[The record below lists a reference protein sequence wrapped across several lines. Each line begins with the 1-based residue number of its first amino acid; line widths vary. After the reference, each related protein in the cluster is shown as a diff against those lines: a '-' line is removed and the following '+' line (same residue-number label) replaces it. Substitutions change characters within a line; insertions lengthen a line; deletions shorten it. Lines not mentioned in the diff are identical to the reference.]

1 MSSNILG
8 KIDLANNHAA
18 INFSTKS
25 RMFLCLDFILDKN
38 QDKSVIFNSKSNI
51 DFTAT
56 STYITREKIKST
68 SLDNIIQHTSLLI
81 NRGNF
86 KDHLFALSK
95 LHFTHEV
102 GVRDVY
108 DWLILATKN
117 SDNIKLQDKATNL
130 KKYLVEERKL
140 SERFTINE
148 WA

>member
-1 MSSNILG
+1 MSSTILG
-8 KIDLANNHAA
+8 KIELASNHELKKEIQYLNDIPKNNGEYDEFGQGYWK
-18 INFSTKS
+18 NLSLYNGTGDYEDTQYKDS
-25 RMFLCLDFILDKN
+25 SLCLPTCYMSHCP
-38 QDKSVIFNSKSNI
+38 QI
-51 DFTAT
+51 DA
-56 STYITREKIKST
+56 
-68 SLDNIIQHTSLLI
+68 LI
-81 NRGNF
+81 RHNF

-117 SDNIKLQDKATNL
+117 TDDIKLQDKAINL
-130 KKYLVEERKL
+130 KKYLVSERKL